1 MTIDAFIA
9 DPNKIGT
16 CFATMR
22 KKKSKAVKYIMAWT
36 DCGVSEAVSLIHS
49 FEESSDYANY
59 LGTVSRAEADMLRAE
74 IERRRAEERLR
85 IQSQSRPEPVVEQR
99 KVERKLN
106 KPIKKSHE
114 RTEIKNLY
122 LIDGDNH
129 IYEAIER
136 IGLADD
142 TDIIKIYVS
151 QDGLYDKLLKEKM
164 HHVEVILVPPG
175 DQAVDKR
182 IKSVLGNAVKQDYSD
197 IFVISNDKGYQE
209 KLQEYRCKYKR
220 KKNSLDLRK
229 KF

>member
-22 KKKSKAVKYIMAWT
+22 KKKSEAVKYIMAWT

-114 RTEIKNLY
+114 RRDGYGFEYIVHVQNKCQKMNTPISEADIVERLSY
-122 LIDGDNH
+122 SFID
-129 IYEAIER
+129 
-136 IGLADD
+136 DD
-142 TDIIKIYVS
+142 KSAVCLTRRAENGICN
-151 QDGLYDKLLKEKM
+151 KEF
-164 HHVEVILVPPG
+164 
-175 DQAVDKR
+175 D
-182 IKSVLGNAVKQDYSD
+182 S
-197 IFVISNDKGYQE
+197 
-209 KLQEYRCKYKR
+209 
-220 KKNSLDLRK
+220 
-229 KF
+229 